1 MELSIQEE
9 KPTKKHAE
17 DNKLSNTFASQL
29 PIQESMMEERE
40 MDSYIKT
47 LKDGNLGVG
56 SGDATPLYREY

>member
-1 MELSIQEE
+1 
-9 KPTKKHAE
+9 
-17 DNKLSNTFASQL
+17 
-29 PIQESMMEERE
+29 MEERE